1 MKDIPVGRSSPDGPD
16 GAVMH
21 IEGVEVTVF
30 AAVVERLCADYPGV
44 AATRIETILLREWE
58 AFTAGR
64 PLVVP
69 VAVEAGVREI
79 LDELPAVTRRSSPGA
94 QPPA

>member
-1 MKDIPVGRSSPDGPD
+1 V
-16 GAVMH
+16 
-21 IEGVEVTVF
+21 EGVD
-30 AAVVERLCADYPGV
+30 VVAFSSIVARLRGDYPGV
-44 AATRIETILLREWE
+44 STLRIEAVVIREWE

-79 LDELPAVTRRSSPGA
+79 LDQA
-94 QPPA
+94 